1 MQGIRAAIV
10 AHNNATLPDPPPR
23 PRIVAY
29 GDVALTQQGTLLDH
43 INDVFI
49 GKGIYS
55 QVPMPME
62 DYGEGYAFWLESR
75 NSSPTLSE
83 MLHCLGSIPTLFL
96 FLRRTVGNSFSK
108 VDLAIHYFTA
118 A

>member
-10 AHNNATLPDPPPR
+10 AHTNVTLPDPPPR

-29 GDVALTQQGTLLDH
+29 GDVALSQQGTLLNH
-43 INDVFI
+43 ISDVFI

-62 DYGEGYAFWLESR
+62 DYGEG
-75 NSSPTLSE
+75 
-83 MLHCLGSIPTLFL
+83 
-96 FLRRTVGNSFSK
+96 
-108 VDLAIHYFTA
+108 
-118 A
+118 